1 MTVVVLLAG
10 IDPYLGDG
18 HHGTRVVSSTE
29 EFSPAVALG
38 AELPSGGTTL
48 QLAADAGFVAG
59 DLIMIHRTTSD
70 GLDAPPRDA
79 GRFDLDSTDLG
90 FFQLFRVTSGSG
102 STFEIDPS
110 AQLRFPMSGTQAV
123 LVHEFDALTVTD
135 AGRMTT
141 RPWDGSS
148 GGILAFFAK
157 GTVRVDGVID
167 VSGAG
172 SRGGAPIVDTAG
184 NAPETFGCVD
194 PDEPS
199 PRGAFKG
206 ESFFSAYFGPAAS
219 GSGRAITG
227 GGGGICHNSGGG
239 GGGHAGAGGQGGATW
254 TADGSRDVGGQGG
267 MAISASPQR
276 LTFGGGGGAGEAH
289 HGSTNNG
296 GSRGGGI
303 LFVRALSVAGNGA
316 LLADGMTSPMV
327 DDAAGGGGAG
337 GTVHLTVAS
346 SINCGR
352 ISAHGGSGNI
362 NPCLCEGSSGG
373 GGGGRVV
380 LQADSLSCP
389 VDVSAG
395 VGGNYNSGTT
405 FEFRLAQPDFT
416 TQPLHAGEV
425 VSIDGG
431 IRPEPSDLM
440 PTLLRREYIV
450 GCGCSGAPVEGF
462 ALVLLALLRGRYARR
477 RADHVGAARAP

>member
-1 MTVVVLLAG
+1 MLATTVAVLLAMG
-10 IDPYLGDG
+10 DPYLGDG

-29 EFSPAVALG
+29 TFSPAAALG
-38 AELPSGGTTL
+38 AEFPSGGTTL
-48 QLAADAGFVAG
+48 QLAADVGFVAG
-59 DLIMIHRTTSD
+59 DLIMLHRTTSD
-70 GLDAPPRDA
+70 ALDAPARDA

-90 FFQLFRVTSGSG
+90 FFQLFRVVSGSG
-102 STFEIDPS
+102 STFELDPS
-110 AQLRFPMSGTQAV
+110 AQIRFPMSGTQAL
-123 LVHEFDALTVTD
+123 LVHEFTELTITDVGRVT
-135 AGRMTT
+135 A

-148 GGILAFFAK
+148 GGIIAFFVK
-157 GTVRVDGVID
+157 GTLRVDGAID
-167 VSGAG
+167 ASAAG
-172 SRGGAPIVDTAG
+172 SRGGAPIVDLAG

-194 PDEPS
+194 LDEPS

-206 ESFFSAYFGPAAS
+206 ESFFSAYFGLTAS

-239 GGGHAGAGGQGGATW
+239 GGGHAGAGGKGGASW

-289 HGSTNNG
+289 HGSINNG
-296 GSRGGGI
+296 GSAGGGI
-303 LFVRALSVAGNGA
+303 IFLRAQSIAGSGF
-316 LLADGMTSPMV
+316 LLANGMTSPMV

-337 GTVHLTVAS
+337 GTVHVSVATS
-346 SINCGR
+346 LECGR
-352 ISAHGGSGNI
+352 ISAQGGAGNI

-380 LQADSLSCP
+380 LQADALDCP

-395 VGGNYNSGTT
+395 VGGNFNSGTV
-405 FEFRLAQPDFT
+405 FEFRLAQPDFM
-416 TQPLHAGEV
+416 TQPLHTGEV

-431 IRPEPSDLM
+431 IRPEPSDFM
-440 PTLLRREYIV
+440 PPRLPREYLV
-450 GCGCSGAPVEGF
+450 GCGCSGAPVEG
-462 ALVLLALLRGRYARR
+462 LVVLMLALMSR
-477 RADHVGAARAP
+477 RAAHVGAARAP